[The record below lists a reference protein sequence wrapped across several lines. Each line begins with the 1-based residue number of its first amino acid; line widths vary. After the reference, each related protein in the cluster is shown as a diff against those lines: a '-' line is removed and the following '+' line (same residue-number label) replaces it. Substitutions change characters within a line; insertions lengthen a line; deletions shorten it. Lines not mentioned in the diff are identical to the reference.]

1 MDVIETYQQDFFRM
15 VEQFVNYKC
24 PFAANK
30 VHLMRA
36 LSFKSIILTRVC
48 GFQYL
53 TEFVVFVK
61 YFARI
66 ERFKRTCILRYLK
79 LNSDFE
85 YSKLYVTDTLL
96 YRFNTD
102 VYRFAYWTWCKFSY
116 WPSGFR
122 YDHLGAELVE
132 LVPQVFGLQPAT
144 DVSQLFRVT
153 PFLEQR
159 VDRGHRGR
167 GGGRRGRHRWPRW
180 RAGRGRRY
188 DYLVGRRCPGRPHR
202 DHRVGA
208 QTPFSLRFSVC
219 MYQNGLN
226 RKTKNK
232 THFYFEFYRLL
243 THGLS
248 S

>member
-1 MDVIETYQQDFFRM
+1 M

-102 VYRFAYWTWCKFSY
+102 VYRFAY
-116 WPSGFR
+116 
-122 YDHLGAELVE
+122 
-132 LVPQVFGLQPAT
+132 
-144 DVSQLFRVT
+144 
-153 PFLEQR
+153 
-159 VDRGHRGR
+159 
-167 GGGRRGRHRWPRW
+167 
-180 RAGRGRRY
+180 
-188 DYLVGRRCPGRPHR
+188 
-202 DHRVGA
+202 
-208 QTPFSLRFSVC
+208 
-219 MYQNGLN
+219 
-226 RKTKNK
+226 
-232 THFYFEFYRLL
+232 
-243 THGLS
+243 
-248 S
+248 